1 MKLKLIEEKIKE
13 FSVLNF
19 PYTNIIGL
27 ARSILAFG
35 TMLTLLSNKTSV
47 LIQRSSEGDLFNPM
61 LNPIAPINKF
71 NFFLLFGVEYFPYM
85 KILAIA
91 ILIIVITGYS
101 IKVSSLLHWWVSISF
116 FFCSSVIDGGDQITT
131 ILTFL
136 LLPLCLTDKRK
147 NHWEKTRPYSSTL
160 NIVGLSSVYFI
171 KLQIAIIYFH
181 AAVGKLDVEEW
192 SNGTALYYWFN
203 HSFFGASDNLIPII
217 NFSLSNS
224 WIVTALTYGVLIFE
238 VLLFLCL
245 LASEKIKRMVLIP
258 AILFHFLIIIFH
270 GIFSFFFAVTAGLI
284 LYLLPINKPLKY
296 DFN

>member
-1 MKLKLIEEKIKE
+1 MKLKSIENKIKE
-13 FSVLNF
+13 FSTLNF
-19 PYTNIIGL
+19 PYTNVIGL

-35 TMLTLLSNKTSV
+35 TMLTLLTNNTSV
-47 LIQRSSEGDLFNPM
+47 LIQRSSEGNLFNPM
-61 LNPIAPINKF
+61 LNPMAPLNKF
-71 NFFLLFGVEYFPYM
+71 NFFLLFGVEHFSYM

-91 ILIIVITGYS
+91 ILIIVITGYF
-101 IKVSSLLHWWVSISF
+101 IKVTSLLHWWVSISF
-116 FFCSSVIDGGDQITT
+116 FFCSSVIDGGDQITA

-147 NHWEKTRPYSSTL
+147 NHWETIKPYSSTL
-160 NIVGLSSVYFI
+160 NIVGLSSIYLI

-181 AAVGKLDVEEW
+181 AAVGKFDVEEW
-192 SNGTALYYWFN
+192 ANGTALYYWFN

-224 WIVTALTYGVLIFE
+224 WLVTASTYGVLIFE

-245 LASEKIKRMVLIP
+245 LASEKVKRMVLIP

-284 LYLLPINKPLKY
+284 LYLLPINKPLK
-296 DFN
+296 FKI